1 MEPSQICAIL
11 NELLEAEH
19 RALLPRLLEAKAF
32 VSADRTA
39 DFESIRQ
46 MATQHG
52 EQMVRL
58 AETIIELGGE
68 PVPRSGDITSASFHY
83 NRLPVLLPRVIADQ
97 EQLCRRYDRA
107 VEALTDCGAAAEV
120 VVDTA
125 GRHRVHLEYL
135 RRLTAEAAPSSG

>member
-1 MEPSQICAIL
+1 MEPSQTCAIL

-32 VSADRTA
+32 VTADRTA
-39 DFESIRQ
+39 DFESVRR
-46 MATQHG
+46 MAGEHG
-52 EQMVRL
+52 EQMARL

-68 PVPRSGDITSASFHY
+68 PVPRSADITSASFHY

-97 EQLCRRYDRA
+97 EQLCRRYDQA
-107 VEALTDCGAAAEV
+107 IEALTDCGEAAEV
-120 VVDTA
+120 AVEIA

-135 RRLTAEAAPSSG
+135 RRLAAEVAPRSG